1 MTSKPMIAYPTILAA
16 TQGDP
21 EAVQTILRYY
31 APYILHFSKCSAQL
45 EDGIIYSYVNHEVK
59 QQIEAKLMYGIVTQ
73 FDPFSLPPRRNPGR
87 VLTDQPSATHRSCAR
102 RWHMTAP

>member
-21 EAVQTILRYY
+21 EEVQTILRYY

-73 FDPFSLPPRRNPGR
+73 FDPFSLPPGET
-87 VLTDQPSATHRSCAR
+87 LEES
-102 RWHMTAP
+102 

>member
-59 QQIEAKLMYGIVTQ
+59 QQIEAKLMYGIDTQ
-73 FDPFSLPPRRNPGR
+73 FDPFSLPQAKPWKSPN
-87 VLTDQPSATHRSCAR
+87 RSTFCHTQILCAA
-102 RWHMTAP
+102 MAYIAP